1 MTQIAALLR
10 PRMVSSEVTTTKRET
25 RMRKVAINRCFGGF
39 GLSDEAFEKLLTRKG
54 IAFEKVVNPE
64 KSSLFGTTYFEA
76 GHVGE
81 DDHYLYEHQFCDKRD
96 DPDLIAVI
104 EEMGQESWGWASEIA
119 IVEIPADADW
129 HVAEYDGLEHVAENH
144 RTWYGD

>member
-25 RMRKVAINRCFGGF
+25 RMRKIAINRCFGGF
-39 GLSDEAFEKLLTRKG
+39 GLSNEAFENLLTRKG
-54 IAFEKVVNPE
+54 VAFVKVVEPE
-64 KSSLFGTTYFEA
+64 KSSLFGTTYYRE
-76 GHVGE
+76 GHVG
-81 DDHYLYEHQFCDKRD
+81 DNDHYLSEYSFCGDRT

-104 EEMGQESWGWASEIA
+104 EEMGEAANGFAADIQIM
-119 IVEIPADADW
+119 EIPLDVEW